1 MADSN
6 VTAPL
11 ELTDA
16 ELDWIAGG
24 APKNVARENFAAVQ
38 LNLEVKNND
47 VAVAALSGNPVF
59 NQEG

>member
-1 MADSN
+1 MSDTSFL
-6 VTAPL
+6 VPI